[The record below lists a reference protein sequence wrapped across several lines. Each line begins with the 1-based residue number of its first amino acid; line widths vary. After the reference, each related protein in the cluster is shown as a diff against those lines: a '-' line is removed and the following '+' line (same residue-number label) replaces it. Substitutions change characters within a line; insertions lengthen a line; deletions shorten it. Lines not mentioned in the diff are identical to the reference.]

1 MFRSLFLAAALMAF
15 TPLAANA
22 GEITLLPSIK
32 LQIGDR
38 DHYGNYWD
46 GGHWRDRDYW
56 HRNYE
61 WRKTAGGVMI
71 MATTVAGISVKPMSV
86 AIVKAG
92 AIVMII
98 AEKAADMGIAIK
110 HVGRIRRSA
119 PHPPV
124 VPAPTQVHYNPS
136 AVPTNNQIF
145 SATTS
150 TTITQPVCFT
160 RLLFTR
166 SPISLLSLV
175 KISSGTSARAIP
187 KLNST

>member
-61 WRKTAGGVMI
+61 WRKTVGGVMI
-71 MATTVAGISVKPMSV
+71 MATTVAGISVKRMSV

-92 AIVMII
+92 AIVTII
-98 AEKAADMGIAIK
+98 AEKAGVMGTAIK
-110 HVGRIRRSA
+110 RVRQWSTMPDATLVRLIR
-119 PHPPV
+119 
-124 VPAPTQVHYNPS
+124 
-136 AVPTNNQIF
+136 PTN
-145 SATTS
+145 
-150 TTITQPVCFT
+150 
-160 RLLFTR
+160 RLFN
-166 SPISLLSLV
+166 
-175 KISSGTSARAIP
+175 A
-187 KLNST
+187 